1 MGATVTELRLNL
13 ASGSDARVGNGW
25 RNLDIVEQ
33 WPNSP
38 RPRDEHWDARTDKIP
53 YHDASVDEIF
63 AGYLLTHVSY
73 RHHAPL
79 VREMFRVLKPGALV
93 TIDEV
98 DMRQAVQ
105 RWLANPFDQ
114 DARNICWGEC
124 GIVHGQDLEEFD
136 AHRSGL
142 TWAVLC
148 KLLTDAG
155 FRGVERITRHAP
167 EVWYAMTC
175 RAMK

>member
-1 MGATVTELRLNL
+1 MTLALNL
-13 ASGSDARVGNGW
+13 ASGTDLRDPPWQNWDVVKHWPSNARDCD
-25 RNLDIVEQ
+25 RI
-33 WPNSP
+33 
-38 RPRDEHWDARTDKIP
+38 WDARTDRIDLP
-53 YHDASVDEIF
+53 GASVDEIF

-79 VREMFRVLKPGALV
+79 VAEMFRVLKPGSLI

-98 DMRQAVQ
+98 DMRQAVA
-105 RWLANPFDQ
+105 RWSANPFDQ
-114 DARNICWGEC
+114 DARNICWGEV
-124 GIVHGQDLEEFD
+124 GTVHGAEFEEFD

-148 KLLTDAG
+148 RLLTDAG
-155 FRGVERITRHAP
+155 FRGVERFTRHAP

-175 RAMK
+175 RATK